1 MKKRL
6 AGLAFR
12 LICLLFSALLA
23 VMTLL
28 TGIDLT
34 AGGDRIRALR
44 AEQRELEE
52 ENERLR
58 AEAACGMSLEELEDY
73 AVRVLGMQRCES
85 GQIVVIETEKEK

>member
-44 AEQRELEE
+44 AEQRELE
-52 ENERLR
+52 
-58 AEAACGMSLEELEDY
+58 
-73 AVRVLGMQRCES
+73 
-85 GQIVVIETEKEK
+85 